1 MKIDSQTDFGTRE
14 CPGCAVSVP
23 TNENRCPICG
33 YEFPHLT
40 GYRGTRLGAAVLML
54 LILAALLFRLL

>member
-1 MKIDSQTDFGTRE
+1 MGHRPAGKRE
-14 CPGCAVSVP
+14 CPSCACEGAG
-23 TNENRCPICG
+23 NENRCPICG

-40 GYRGTRLGAAVLML
+40 GYRGTRVGAAILML